1 MKQRGNKFPL
11 IYLDSYV
18 LQKDMRIRMPKE
30 ITNNLNAKPGIS
42 YFEVYLD
49 PVQKKI
55 VLVLKDKM
63 ANSGEN
69 NELL

>member
-1 MKQRGNKFPL
+1 MKQRVNKFSR

-18 LQKDMRIRMPKE
+18 LQKDMRIRMPRE

-49 PVQKKI
+49 PAQKEI
-55 VLVLKDKM
+55 VLVLKDKQ
-63 ANSGEN
+63 ANSGE
-69 NELL
+69 E

>member
-1 MKQRGNKFPL
+1 MKQNLNKSSR

-30 ITNNLNAKPGIS
+30 ITNNLDAKPGIS
-42 YFEVYLD
+42 YFDVYLD
-49 PVQKKI
+49 PARKEI
-55 VLVLKDKM
+55 ILVLKDKLV
-63 ANSGEN
+63 NSGGI

>member
-1 MKQRGNKFPL
+1 MKQRVNKFSR

-18 LQKDMRIRMPKE
+18 LQKDMRIRMPRE

-49 PVQKKI
+49 PAQKEI
-55 VLVLKDKM
+55 VLVLKDKQ
-63 ANSGEN
+63 ASSGDE
-69 NELL
+69 